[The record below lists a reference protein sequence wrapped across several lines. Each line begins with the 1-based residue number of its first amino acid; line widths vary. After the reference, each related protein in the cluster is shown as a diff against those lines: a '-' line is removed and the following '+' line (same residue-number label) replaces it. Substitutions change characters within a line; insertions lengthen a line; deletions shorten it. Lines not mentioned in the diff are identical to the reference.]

1 MTENA
6 PAELGPHGWLQL
18 TVQQPL
24 RGWRVSPPLVL
35 IDGRIV
41 ATTFGPSTIPLPPGT
56 HQVQVTPPFRLI
68 KVECQVDVREGQ
80 VSELWYSL
88 PLAIPH
94 AGSIGP
100 HPQPNHAARYLLLIG
115 AFIIVGLIVTM
126 LR

>member
-1 MTENA
+1 MTEIA
-6 PAELGPHGWLQL
+6 PAEPGPHGWLQL
-18 TVQQPL
+18 TVQQPM

-35 IDGRIV
+35 IDGRVV
-41 ATTFGPSTIPLPPGT
+41 ATTFGPNTIPLPPGT

-88 PLAIPH
+88 PLARGH

-115 AFIIVGLIVTM
+115 AFIIVGLMVTM

>member
-6 PAELGPHGWLQL
+6 SAERGPHGWLQL

-24 RGWRVSPPLVL
+24 PGWRVSPPRVL
-35 IDGRIV
+35 IEGRTG
-41 ATTFGPSTIPLPPGT
+41 ASTFGPNTILLPPGT

-88 PLAIPH
+88 PLARGH
-94 AGSIGP
+94 VGSIGP
-100 HPQPNHAARYLLLIG
+100 LPQPNHAARYLLLVG
-115 AFIIVGLIVTM
+115 AFIVVGLIVTV